1 MGSELEKGTKMAKL
15 KIMLPVAAAA
25 GSLLAWPAYAH
36 GFGERTELPVPLGYF
51 LIGAALTVAL
61 SFIFISILVKI
72 SAQTSYPR
80 INLIG
85 PSWSKMILTSHLTLL
100 PVKLLSVLLLG
111 LVISTGFGGHSNP
124 LLNFNPTFI
133 WIIWW
138 VGMAIGVALIGN
150 IWALANPW
158 KILFSWSEG
167 LYNIILPG
175 RELSLGRE
183 YPAKFGLWPAL
194 VLFTLYTWVQ
204 DAYPNSGVPAQIAYM
219 TIIYSVITI
228 GGMFIFGKH
237 QWLRKGEAFSVVFGL
252 LSRFSVTEI
261 RVPDQDACR
270 RCSEEC
276 LDLENECIDCYEC
289 FAYANTNTREINL
302 RPFAIGLG
310 RNQPVT
316 NDVLAL
322 VVLMLATVTFDGF
335 SATSAWAEF
344 QTSVV
349 NLVGSGSSTL
359 FSSLVLADTLGV
371 LLVPVAFFLVY
382 ILFSKFMSS
391 SVDGQVGSI
400 EMARLFSY
408 SLITIA
414 IAYNIAHYITLLL
427 IQGQLII
434 PLASDPFGSG
444 WDLFGTANYSLNI
457 SIINARILWFLS
469 VALIVL
475 GHVLAVYLAHRVAIR
490 TFADRSIALKSQYP
504 MLSLMVVYTVISLWI
519 IAQPI
524 VE

>member
-1 MGSELEKGTKMAKL
+1 MDKL
-15 KIMLPVAAAA
+15 KIMLPAAVAA

-51 LIGAALTVAL
+51 LIGAALAVAL
-61 SFIFISILVKI
+61 SFIFISILIKI
-72 SAQTSYPR
+72 SAEASYPR

-85 PSWSKMILTSHLTLL
+85 PSWTKTILTSPLVLL
-100 PVKLLSVLLLG
+100 PIKLLAVLLLV
-111 LVISTGFGGHSNP
+111 LVITTGFGGDSNP

-158 KILFSWSEG
+158 KILFSWLED
-167 LYNIILPG
+167 LHRRIRPG
-175 RELSLGRE
+175 RELTLRRE
-183 YPAKFGLWPAL
+183 YPEKFGIWPAL
-194 VLFTLYTWVQ
+194 VLFALYTWVQ
-204 DAYPNSGVPAQIAYM
+204 DAYPNSDVPAQIAYM
-219 TIIYSVITI
+219 TVVYTVITV
-228 GGMFIFGKH
+228 GGMCIFGKH
-237 QWLRKGEAFSVVFGL
+237 QWLRKGEAFSVVFSL
-252 LSRFSVTEI
+252 LSRFSVTEV
-261 RVPDQDACR
+261 RVTDQDACQ

-289 FAYANTNTREINL
+289 FAYANTREINL

-344 QTSVV
+344 QTFVV
-349 NLVGSGSSTL
+349 NVVGSGTRRR
-359 FSSLVLADTLGV
+359 FRRRVLAPTLAER
-371 LLVPVAFFLVY
+371 LVPVAFFLVY

-408 SLITIA
+408 SLIPIA
-414 IAYNIAHYITLLL
+414 LAYNIAHYITLLL

>member
-1 MGSELEKGTKMAKL
+1 M
-15 KIMLPVAAAA
+15 
-25 GSLLAWPAYAH
+25 
-36 GFGERTELPVPLGYF
+36 
-51 LIGAALTVAL
+51 
-61 SFIFISILVKI
+61 
-72 SAQTSYPR
+72 
-80 INLIG
+80 
-85 PSWSKMILTSHLTLL
+85 
-100 PVKLLSVLLLG
+100 
-111 LVISTGFGGHSNP
+111 
-124 LLNFNPTFI
+124 
-133 WIIWW
+133 
-138 VGMAIGVALIGN
+138 
-150 IWALANPW
+150 
-158 KILFSWSEG
+158 
-167 LYNIILPG
+167 
-175 RELSLGRE
+175 
-183 YPAKFGLWPAL
+183 
-194 VLFTLYTWVQ
+194 
-204 DAYPNSGVPAQIAYM
+204 
-219 TIIYSVITI
+219 
-228 GGMFIFGKH
+228 
-237 QWLRKGEAFSVVFGL
+237 
-252 LSRFSVTEI
+252 
-261 RVPDQDACR
+261 
-270 RCSEEC
+270 
-276 LDLENECIDCYEC
+276 
-289 FAYANTNTREINL
+289 
-302 RPFAIGLG
+302 
-310 RNQPVT
+310 T

-344 QTSVV
+344 QTFVV
-349 NLVGSGSSTL
+349 NLVGPGSSTL
-359 FSSLVLADTLGV
+359 ISSLVLADTLGV

-408 SLITIA
+408 SLIPIA
-414 IAYNIAHYITLLL
+414 LAYNIAHYITLLL